1 MIVVEQG
8 RHCLRHVVVCAGT
21 KICWV
26 LNETVLL
33 VRESDGYGI
42 GCRRLLAVCLGFAA
56 RDHCRSETW
65 LLGEITCSW

>member
-8 RHCLRHVVVCAGT
+8 RHCLRHVDLSART
-21 KICWV
+21 RICWV

-42 GCRRLLAVCLGFAA
+42 GYRRLLAVFLGFAG
-56 RDHCRSETW
+56 RDHCHSETW